1 MTSYPNQKS
10 TYYSQPDYTQPLLEI
25 TPDIREKLL
34 SRLSLLYGEDEAK
47 NCIDELERL
56 SRSQTQF
63 QRGETLIC
71 DRQFTLKQPKK
82 PP

>member
-1 MTSYPNQKS
+1 MGLIESLTTENRQR
-10 TYYSQPDYTQPLLEI
+10 LEAI
-25 TPDIREKLL
+25 ATEK
-34 SRLSLLYGEDEAK
+34 RT
-47 NCIDELERL
+47 IL

>member
-1 MTSYPNQKS
+1 MRDFVLDCSVAISWILPDE
-10 TYYSQPDYTQPLLEI
+10 YSDYAQNVFDLLDEQQTVVPSIWYLEI
-25 TPDIREKLL
+25 
-34 SRLSLLYGEDEAK
+34 A
-47 NCIDELERL
+47 NV